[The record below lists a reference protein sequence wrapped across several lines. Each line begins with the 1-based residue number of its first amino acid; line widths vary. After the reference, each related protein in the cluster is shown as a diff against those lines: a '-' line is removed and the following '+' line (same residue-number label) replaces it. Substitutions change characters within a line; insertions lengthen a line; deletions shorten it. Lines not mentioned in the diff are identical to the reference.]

1 MDRYEALESGP
12 STPTTQRSR
21 RSSQARR
28 SSGLSYSSA
37 AESNGEGHDVD
48 GLRALL
54 EAEREAQA
62 IVQRARQ
69 DREARFKAMQ
79 GDLQQEVQRFRA
91 ECEAHLQRR
100 QQETIGLQV
109 AQLEQQTEAAKQ
121 RVQASMTEYGA
132 AVTQQLID
140 SCMLV
145 DLRSPTQA

>member
-69 DREARFKAMQ
+69 GKLQTRPLLVPPHAKRPRWVRFVSRPRSEVQ
-79 GDLQQEVQRFRA
+79 GDAGRFA
-91 ECEAHLQRR
+91 
-100 QQETIGLQV
+100 TG
-109 AQLEQQTEAAKQ
+109 EAAA
-121 RVQASMTEYGA
+121 RGLPCVN
-132 AVTQQLID
+132 
-140 SCMLV
+140 
-145 DLRSPTQA
+145 SPGQSDAP